1 MTRRIVPVL
10 AFLFV
15 LFFQVSSRAQE
26 DVHAIFR
33 DRSYTFSGQV
43 KTMDGQVLKDVNVK
57 VKETAQGA
65 TTDENGFFSVTLK
78 TGVYNLEFSYVGY
91 KTKVIPL
98 ELKLNL
104 NMVIRLEESLEI
116 LDEVIITEG
125 GSNRNT
131 QSADQGISR
140 LGVQRI
146 RELPTLLGESDVIR
160 SIQTLPGVTSVGEGA
175 TGFNVRGG
183 NADQNLI
190 LVDDI
195 PLFNATHLIGLYS
208 AINPDLLRD
217 VTLFRSGMPARFGG
231 RASSVLDARLR
242 EPARDGWHVRGSAGL
257 ISSRLLAEGPAI
269 KDKLFLA
276 AGARISYAD
285 YFFRWVLK
293 PELKDTEANFSEFTL
308 KAIYKPNELD
318 QVALTV
324 FRSRDAFRL
333 AGDSLST
340 LEVNATS
347 TRFRWINE
355 GASLK
360 WNTYFTEKWGLSLL
374 ATFSR
379 YLPGFEVPNLVN
391 ASEFESSVS
400 QLQGQAELKYFAEK
414 HEFAAGVQASR
425 YAILPGELQPVGA
438 GSAINPVILPKER
451 GLEAVAYLSDDWT
464 ITETLRLSGGLRLN
478 SFAFLGPSD
487 VFQYSDPEFLDVSTI
502 SDTIHYGKGKSIKRF
517 FGLEPRFSMRL
528 NLDEQTSVKAG
539 YQRAYQYIHL
549 ISNTASALP
558 TDRWKLSDFY
568 LEPQIA
574 DQASIGLFRNLRN
587 STIET
592 SVEFFY
598 KQIQHMPDYRS
609 GVNLLLLEAPETA
622 ILQGDGRAYGMEFSL
637 RKKGARLEGSINYTY
652 SQAEILINSPYPE
665 DRFISGEYYPANFNR
680 PHLLNVNMLYRFN
693 RRLYL
698 SANFT
703 YQSGRPATLP
713 EDRYEAGNFFL
724 PNFTSRNET
733 TAPAF
738 HRLDL
743 GLTVEPDPRLR
754 RRYKDRWI
762 FSVYNAY
769 ARKNPYSLF
778 VETINSRPI
787 STANRAKIY
796 QLSIIGTLVPSVSY
810 EFEF

>member
-116 LDEVIITEG
+116 LDEVTITEG

-438 GSAINPVILPKER
+438 GSAINPIILPKER

>member
-1 MTRRIVPVL
+1 MTRRIAPVL

-15 LFFQVSSRAQE
+15 LCFQVVPSAQE

-43 KTMDGQVLKDVNVK
+43 KTMDGQAMKDVNVK
-57 VKETAQGA
+57 VRETKQGA
-65 TTDENGFFSVTLK
+65 TTDENGFFSLTMK
-78 TGVYNLEFSYVGY
+78 TGVYNLEFSFVGY
-91 KTKVIPL
+91 KTKVVPL

-116 LDEVIITEG
+116 LEEVTITEG

-131 QSADQGISR
+131 QSAEQGIAK

-160 SIQTLPGVTSVGEGA
+160 SIQTLPGVASVGEGA

-217 VTLFRSGMPARFGG
+217 VTLYRSGMPARFGG

-293 PELKDTEANFSEFTL
+293 PELKDTEANFSELTL
-308 KAIYKPNELD
+308 KAVYKPNELD

-360 WNTYFTEKWGLSLL
+360 WNTYFSEKWGLSLL

-379 YLPGFEVPNLVN
+379 YLPGFEVPSLVN
-391 ASEFESSVS
+391 ASEFEASVS
-400 QLQGQAELKYFAEK
+400 QLQGQAEWKYFAEK
-414 HEFAAGVQASR
+414 HEVAAGVQTSR
-425 YAILPGELQPVGA
+425 YTIHPGELQPVGP
-438 GSAINPVILPKER
+438 GSAINPKILPQER
-451 GLEAVAYLSDDWT
+451 GLEAVVYISDDWT
-464 ITETLRLSGGLRLN
+464 ISENLRVSGGLRLN
-478 SFAFLGPSD
+478 SFSFLGPAD
-487 VFQYSDPEFLDVSTI
+487 VYQYSDPAFLDLTTI
-502 SDTIHYGKGKSIKRF
+502 SDTIRYGKGKPVQRYA
-517 FGLEPRFSMRL
+517 GLEPRFSLRL
-528 NLDEQTSVKAG
+528 NLGEQSSLKAG
-539 YQRAYQYIHL
+539 YQRAYQYLHL
-549 ISNTASALP
+549 ISNTTSALP
-558 TDRWKLSDFY
+558 TDRWKLSDSY
-568 LEPQIA
+568 LKPQIA
-574 DQASIGLFRNLRN
+574 DQASIGLFRNFFDN
-587 STIET
+587 AVET
-592 SVEFFY
+592 SLEIFY
-598 KQIQHMPDYRS
+598 KQMKHIPDYRS

-622 ILQGDGRAYGMEFSL
+622 ILQGEGKAYGMEFSL
-637 RKKGARLEGSINYTY
+637 RKKGARLEGAINYTY
-652 SQAEILINSPYPE
+652 SRAEILINSPYPE
-665 DRFISGEYYPANFNR
+665 DRFLSGKSYPANFNR

-693 RRLYL
+693 RRLHL

-713 EDRYEAGNFFL
+713 EDRYEVGNFFL

-733 TAPAF
+733 PAPAF

-754 RRYKDRWI
+754 KRYKDRWI
-762 FSVYNAY
+762 FSVYNVY

-796 QLSIIGTLVPSVSY
+796 QLSIFGTLVPSVSY

>member
-1 MTRRIVPVL
+1 MTRRIAPVL
-10 AFLFV
+10 ALFFV
-15 LFFQVSSRAQE
+15 LFFLVAPRAQE

-43 KTMDGQVLKDVNVK
+43 KTMDGQVMKDVNVK
-57 VKETAQGA
+57 VRETKQGV
-65 TTDENGFFSVTLK
+65 TTDENGFFSLTLK
-78 TGVYNLEFSYVGY
+78 TGAYNLEFSFVGY
-91 KTKVIPL
+91 KTKVVPL

-104 NMVIRLEESLEI
+104 NMVVRLEESLEV
-116 LDEVIITEG
+116 LEEVTITEG
-125 GSNRNT
+125 GSDRNT
-131 QSADQGISR
+131 QSAEQGIAK

-160 SIQTLPGVTSVGEGA
+160 SIQTLPGVASVGEGA

-217 VTLFRSGMPARFGG
+217 VTLYRSGMPARFGG

-257 ISSRLLAEGPAI
+257 ISSRLLVEGPAI

-293 PELKDTEANFSEFTL
+293 PELKDTEANFSELTL
-308 KAIYKPNELD
+308 KAVYKPNELD

-360 WNTYFTEKWGLSLL
+360 WNTYFSEKWGLSLL

-391 ASEFESSVS
+391 ASEFEASVS
-400 QLQGQAELKYFAEK
+400 QVQGQAEWKYFAEK
-414 HEFAAGVQASR
+414 HEVAAGVQTSR
-425 YAILPGELQPVGA
+425 YSIHPGELQPVGA
-438 GSAINPVILPKER
+438 GSAINPKILPQER
-451 GLEAVAYLSDDWT
+451 GLEAVVYISDDWT
-464 ITETLRLSGGLRLN
+464 ISENLRASGGLRLN
-478 SFAFLGPSD
+478 SFSFLGPAD
-487 VFQYSDPEFLDVSTI
+487 VYQYSDPAFLDLTTI
-502 SDTIHYGKGKSIKRF
+502 SDTIRYGKGKPVQRYA
-517 FGLEPRFSMRL
+517 GLEPRFSLRL
-528 NLDEQTSVKAG
+528 NLGEQTSLKAG
-539 YQRAYQYIHL
+539 YQRAYQYLHL
-549 ISNTASALP
+549 ISNTTSALP
-558 TDRWKLSDFY
+558 TDRWKLSDSY
-568 LEPQIA
+568 LKPQIA
-574 DQASIGLFRNLRN
+574 DQASIGLFRNFLEN
-587 STIET
+587 AVET
-592 SVEFFY
+592 SLEFFY
-598 KQIQHMPDYRS
+598 KQMEHIPDYRS
-609 GVNLLLLEAPETA
+609 GANLLLLEAPETA
-622 ILQGDGRAYGMEFSL
+622 ILQGKGKAYGMEFSL
-637 RKKGARLEGSINYTY
+637 RKKGARLEGAINYTY
-652 SQAEILINSPYPE
+652 SRAEIRINSPYPE
-665 DRFISGEYYPANFNR
+665 DRFLTGESYPANFNR

-693 RRLYL
+693 RRLFL

-713 EDRYEAGNFFL
+713 EDRYEVGNFFL
-724 PNFTSRNET
+724 PNYTSRNET
-733 TAPAF
+733 PAPAF

-743 GLTVEPDPRLR
+743 GLTLEPDPRLR
-754 RRYKDRWI
+754 RKYKDRWI
-762 FSVYNAY
+762 FSVYNVY

>member
-438 GSAINPVILPKER
+438 GSAINPIILPKER